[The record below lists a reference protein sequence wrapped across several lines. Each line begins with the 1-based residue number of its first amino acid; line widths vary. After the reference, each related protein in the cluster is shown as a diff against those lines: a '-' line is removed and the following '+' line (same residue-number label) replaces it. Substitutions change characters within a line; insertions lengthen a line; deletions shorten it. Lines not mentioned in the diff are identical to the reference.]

1 MAVNYRKLTRDKKL
15 TIQQQN
21 QETILKK
28 KFILKKSNLVLNFV
42 TVLYLNL
49 DLTAILLQL
58 ELR

>member
-1 MAVNYRKLTRDKKL
+1 MSINYRKLTRDKKL